1 MLERLVYVGEG
12 VNLPAEGDG
21 AGLACRL
28 GFGLG
33 GGVGR
38 HQFQGLGVGL
48 RGRVGV
54 TGIALADHGRICDHT
69 ELVIGDTL
77 HDLVGLV
84 ALVAHDD
91 LDGVLSPGFSQTSS
105 FSPTQTPG
113 TDDTS

>member
-69 ELVIGDTL
+69 EW
-77 HDLVGLV
+77 
-84 ALVAHDD
+84 
-91 LDGVLSPGFSQTSS
+91 S
-105 FSPTQTPG
+105 
-113 TDDTS
+113 